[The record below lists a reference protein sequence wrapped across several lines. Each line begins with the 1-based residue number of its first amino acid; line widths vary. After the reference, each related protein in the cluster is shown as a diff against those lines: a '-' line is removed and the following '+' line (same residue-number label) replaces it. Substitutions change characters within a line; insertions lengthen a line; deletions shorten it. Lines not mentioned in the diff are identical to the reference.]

1 MESGKELLT
10 MVTQLNLKTS
20 NCLASLGRARRR
32 EVKKKNSASQ
42 NPRVPLIFTSG
53 KVCFVFAYLTDSG
66 CLKMLDAGCC
76 TSGCRMPE
84 RWMLDAESEKILDA
98 GCWMTLHGA
107 KY

>member
-20 NCLASLGRARRR
+20 NCLGRAQSTS
-32 EVKKKNSASQ
+32 EKKNLASQ